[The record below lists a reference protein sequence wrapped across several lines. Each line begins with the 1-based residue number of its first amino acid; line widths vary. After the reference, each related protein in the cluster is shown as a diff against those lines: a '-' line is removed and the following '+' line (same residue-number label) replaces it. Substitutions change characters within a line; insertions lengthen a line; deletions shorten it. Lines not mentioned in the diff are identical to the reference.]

1 MLGTGAI
8 SAQHPGRPGRPG
20 PCRLRRPGNRS
31 RPYFTRRAFLG
42 TASLGAVAAVR
53 GGSAAEPVAQPATA
67 WQPRWILASA
77 LYGTFPL
84 AEILPEVAKTGAGMI
99 DLWPKPHGTQR
110 EEIDTLGE
118 EQVKEMLAAAGV
130 RLGGIACYKVGAFKL
145 VDEFAL
151 AKRLGG
157 EGTVLVTTAPG
168 NGGLTGDALTAAI
181 QAFLEKLAPSIAA
194 AEATGGVIAIE
205 NHSSSLLQT
214 PEGIRRFAELATHD
228 RVGVAFAPHH
238 LPQDAA
244 LIATLAR
251 DLGPKMKFVY
261 AQQHGKGSKEK
272 LPKDDEMLQMPGRG
286 QLDFAPLMRELAA
299 MRFAGPV
306 EIFMHPVPRGVPILE
321 SVAAITAE
329 VNRARS
335 HLLATLV

>member
-1 MLGTGAI
+1 MNGERM
-8 SAQHPGRPGRPG
+8 SG
-20 PCRLRRPGNRS
+20 PVNRR
-31 RPYFTRRAFLG
+31 TFLS
-42 TASLGAVAAVR
+42 TAALGAVAAVR
-53 GGSAAEPVAQPATA
+53 GGRANAAPAAEP

-77 LYGTFPL
+77 LYGSFPL
-84 AEILPEVAKTGAGMI
+84 AEILPEVAKTGADMI

-110 EEIDTLGE
+110 EEVDTLGE
-118 EQVKEMLAAAGV
+118 EKVKAMLATAGV
-130 RLGGIACYKVGAFKL
+130 QLGGIACYKVGPFKL
-145 VDEFAL
+145 ADEFAL

-157 EGTVLVTTAPG
+157 AGTVLVTTAPG
-168 NGGLTGDALTAAI
+168 KGSLTGDALTAAI
-181 QAFLEKLAPSIAA
+181 KAFLEKLAPSIAA
-194 AEATGGVIAIE
+194 ADATGGVIAIE

-251 DLGPKMKFVY
+251 DLGPKVKFVY

-286 QLDFAPLMRELAA
+286 PLDFVPLMRELAA

-306 EIFMHPVPRGVPILE
+306 EIFMHPVPRGVPILD

-335 HLLATLV
+335 HLLATLS

>member
-1 MLGTGAI
+1 MTAN
-8 SAQHPGRPGRPG
+8 PP
-20 PCRLRRPGNRS
+20 
-31 RPYFTRRAFLG
+31 TRRAFLG
-42 TASLGAVAAVR
+42 TAPLAVAAVR
-53 GGSAAEPVAQPATA
+53 GGSAAEPVAQPATT

-84 AEILPEVAKTGAGMI
+84 SEILPEVAKTGAALI
-99 DLWPKPHGTQR
+99 DFWPKPHGTQR

-118 EQVKEMLAAAGV
+118 EKVKEMLAAAGV

-145 VDEFAL
+145 ADEFAL

-168 NGGLTGDALTAAI
+168 DGSLTGDALTAAI
-181 QAFLEKLAPSIAA
+181 KAFLEKLAPSIAA
-194 AEATGGVIAIE
+194 AEETGGVIAIE

-228 RVGVAFAPHH
+228 RVGIAFAPHH

-251 DLGPKMKFVY
+251 DLGPKVKFVY

-272 LPKDDEMLQMPGRG
+272 LPKDDELLQMPGRG
-286 QLDFAPLMRELAA
+286 PLDFAPLMRELAA
-299 MRFAGPV
+299 VRFAGPV
-306 EIFMHPVPRGVPILE
+306 EIFMHPVPRGVPILD
-321 SVAAITAE
+321 SVAEITAE
-329 VNRARS
+329 VNRARD
-335 HLLATLV
+335 HLLATLA

>member
-1 MLGTGAI
+1 MTR
-8 SAQHPGRPGRPG
+8 AQ
-20 PCRLRRPGNRS
+20 S
-31 RPYFTRRAFLG
+31 TRRTFLG
-42 TASLGAVAAVR
+42 TVSLGAVAAVR
-53 GGSAAEPVAQPATA
+53 GGRANAEPAAER

-84 AEILPEVAKTGAGMI
+84 SEILPEVAKTGADMI

-110 EEIDTLGE
+110 EEVDALGE
-118 EQVKEMLAAAGV
+118 EKVKEMLAAAGV

-145 VDEFAL
+145 ADEFAL

-168 NGGLTGDALTAAI
+168 DGSLTGDALTAAI
-181 QAFLEKLAPSIAA
+181 KAFLEKLAPSIAA
-194 AEATGGVIAIE
+194 AEETGGVIAIE

-251 DLGPKMKFVY
+251 DLGPKVKFVY

-286 QLDFAPLMRELAA
+286 PLDFAPLMRELAA

-306 EIFMHPVPRGVPILE
+306 EIFMHPVPRGVPILD

-335 HLLATLV
+335 HLLATLS

>member
-1 MLGTGAI
+1 MNGT
-8 SAQHPGRPGRPG
+8 
-20 PCRLRRPGNRS
+20 
-31 RPYFTRRAFLG
+31 FTRRTFLG
-42 TASLGAVAAVR
+42 TASVGSLAAVR
-53 GGSAAEPVAQPATA
+53 GGRAAAEPGGAPAA
-67 WQPRWILASA
+67 EPWQPRWMLASA
-77 LYGTFPL
+77 LYGTFQL
-84 AEILPEVAKTGAGMI
+84 ADILPEVAKTGAAMI

-110 EEIDTLGE
+110 EEIDALGE
-118 EQVKEMLAAAGV
+118 QTVKEMLAAAGV
-130 RLGGIACYKVGAFKL
+130 RLGGIACYKVGAFRL
-145 VDEFAL
+145 ADEFAL

-168 NGGLTGDALTAAI
+168 DGSLSGGALAAAI
-181 QAFLEKLAPSIAA
+181 RAFLEKLAPSIAA

-214 PEGIRRFAELATHD
+214 PEGIRRFVDLAGHD

-238 LPQDAA
+238 LPQDGE
-244 LIATLAR
+244 LIAALAR
-251 DLGPKMKFVY
+251 DLGPKVRVVY
-261 AQQHGKGSKEK
+261 AQQHGKGSKDK

-286 QLDFAPLMRELAA
+286 PLDFAPLMRELAA

-321 SVAAITAE
+321 SVAEITAE

-335 HLLATLV
+335 HLLAALS

>member
-1 MLGTGAI
+1 VV
-8 SAQHPGRPGRPG
+8 
-20 PCRLRRPGNRS
+20 RS
-31 RPYFTRRAFLG
+31 VPL
-42 TASLGAVAAVR
+42 AA
-53 GGSAAEPVAQPATA
+53 AAER

-84 AEILPEVAKTGAGMI
+84 AEILPEVAKTGATMI

-118 EQVKEMLAAAGV
+118 KKVREMLVTAGV
-130 RLGGIACYKVGAFKL
+130 KLGGIACYKIGGFNLAG
-145 VDEFAL
+145 EFAL

-168 NGGLTGDALTAAI
+168 DGSLTGDPLVAAI
-181 QAFLEKLAPSIAA
+181 KAFLEKLAPSIAG

-228 RVGVAFAPHH
+228 CVGVAFAPHH

-244 LIATLAR
+244 LIASLTR
-251 DLGPKMKFVY
+251 ELGPKLKFVY
-261 AQQHGKGSKEK
+261 AQQHGKGSTEK
-272 LPKDDEMLQMPGRG
+272 LPKEDELLQMPGRG
-286 QLDFAPLMRELAA
+286 PLDFGPLMRELETL
-299 MRFAGPV
+299 RFAGPV
-306 EIFMHPVPRGVPILE
+306 EIFMHPTPRGVPILD
-321 SVAAITAE
+321 SVTEITAE

-335 HLLATLV
+335 HLLAMLP

>member
-1 MLGTGAI
+1 MT
-8 SAQHPGRPGRPG
+8 SA
-20 PCRLRRPGNRS
+20 RS
-31 RPYFTRRAFLG
+31 TRRGVIA
-42 TASLGAVAAVR
+42 TAAGGGVAAALGLR
-53 GGSAAEPVAQPATA
+53 ATA
-67 WQPRWILASA
+67 APPEGPWRPRWILASA

-84 AEILPEVAKTGAGMI
+84 AEILPEVAKTGADTI

-110 EEIDTLGE
+110 EEVATLGE
-118 EQVKEMLAAAGV
+118 GKVKEMLAAAGV

-145 VDEFAL
+145 ADEFAL
-151 AKRLGG
+151 AQRLGG
-157 EGTVLVTTAPG
+157 AGTVLVTTAPG
-168 NGGLTGDALTAAI
+168 NGNLTGDALRAAI
-181 QAFLEKLAPSIAA
+181 KGFLEKLAPSIAA

-214 PEGIRRFAELATHD
+214 PEGIRRFAELATHE

-244 LIATLAR
+244 LVATLAR
-251 DLGPKMKFVY
+251 DLGPKVKFVY

-286 QLDFAPLMRELAA
+286 PLDFAPLMRELAA

-306 EIFMHPVPRGVPILE
+306 EIFMHPVPRGVPIHE

-335 HLLATLV
+335 HLLATLS